1 MTTTMLIFE
10 LWATNKD
17 RERHRRRTAKLNNIL
32 AFMSFVNERDNT
44 QAAGEQRHQS
54 DGDEKS

>member
-1 MTTTMLIFE
+1 MGD
-10 LWATNKD
+10 KQRQ

-44 QAAGEQRHQS
+44 QAAGELRHQS
-54 DGDEKS
+54 DGDEKKLKI